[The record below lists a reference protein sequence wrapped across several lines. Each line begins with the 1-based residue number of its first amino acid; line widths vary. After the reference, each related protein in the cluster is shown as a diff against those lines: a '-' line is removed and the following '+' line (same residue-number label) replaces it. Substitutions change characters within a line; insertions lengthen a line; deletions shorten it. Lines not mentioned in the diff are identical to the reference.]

1 MKRVDE
7 GRRWFADLPAV
18 TEEQRVQVRQAEA
31 SMLREAGDEAAAYAV
46 LANGSKEHPDSTELL
61 YDLAMAAEKLGKVDE
76 AERHLKHV
84 VELKPDDPQA
94 PTRIVVVM
102 PPGLVDRSPCGTGTT
117 AKVATL
123 LTQGRLGF
131 GEAFTHQS
139 VTGATFI
146 GRAVEVSPL
155 GSVPAWRVAITGRSY
170 LIADATIYV
179 DRRDELEGATR
190 AFPAGSAEI
199 PCAAR

>member
-1 MKRVDE
+1 MQL
-7 GRRWFADLPAV
+7 F
-18 TEEQRVQVRQAEA
+18 EE
-31 SMLREAGDEAAAYAV
+31 
-46 LANGSKEHPDSTELL
+46 
-61 YDLAMAAEKLGKVDE
+61 
-76 AERHLKHV
+76 
-84 VELKPDDPQA
+84 PDDPQA

-139 VTGATFI
+139 VTGATFT

-179 DRRDELEGATR
+179 DRRDELAEG
-190 AFPAGSAEI
+190 FQLS
-199 PCAAR
+199 